1 LLLMYRF
8 GRLVVLVYIRKPCSM
23 GPGHSE
29 GPEPVSHGSSDPMSE
44 PVSRARGGLLDARY
58 IECAR
63 PTGGSHGRIIRGPA
77 QRRGDAKRRPRS
89 TSTVVER
96 GQGQYK
102 GRSPKAPSQ
111 SRFRFELLKPVCADT
126 RSRTTQRASPLPRA
140 SPTAQGG

>member
-1 LLLMYRF
+1 
-8 GRLVVLVYIRKPCSM
+8 
-23 GPGHSE
+23 
-29 GPEPVSHGSSDPMSE
+29 MSE

-102 GRSPKAPSQ
+102 GRSPKAPAQRRMVRVFYSPSSSSKRLEWPPGGALAGGGCTSYRLSAQ
-111 SRFRFELLKPVCADT
+111 RRHGTTSRRFN
-126 RSRTTQRASPLPRA
+126 S
-140 SPTAQGG
+140 SPTASAKTV